1 MKKNLI
7 GLGVIICVFI
17 LLSGCTQTT
26 NNGDEIQ
33 AGISFTEIR
42 ICDSPSENFS
52 NIYITFSEVKLF
64 SNETGWISFLSEP
77 KNVDLL

>member
-1 MKKNLI
+1 MKKKLVGI
-7 GLGVIICVFI
+7 GSIICRFI
-17 LLSGCTQTT
+17 CISGCTQTT
-26 NNGDEIQ
+26 DNGDETQ

-77 KNVDLL
+77 TVC